1 MARRVVITGLGVATP
16 IGCDLSEF
24 WRAALQG
31 RSGVRRIKGFDG
43 FSLDGYRSQVAAE
56 IEGFDPLQHFEPKKA
71 ERTDRSTQFALV
83 ATRSALADAGIE
95 LNRDDPYR
103 VGISLGS
110 AMGGIVIGERE
121 LVALYQSRQ
130 PNRVHPNL
138 VPIHTVNAPS
148 GQLAIEWGIKGPNL
162 MISTACSSGA
172 HAIGQA
178 FNLIRSGQADVMIS
192 GGTEACIT
200 PLVLAAFTSLR
211 TLSTHFNETPEKASR
226 PFDRRR
232 DGFVMGEGAGV
243 LLLESLA
250 HAMRRKARIYAEVV
264 GWAAT
269 SDAHHM
275 VIPEQSGT
283 EVAKAIRLALQAAHL
298 KPSQVDYINAHA
310 TSTPAGDQVEVKAI
324 KQVFGP
330 HAQKLLVNATKS
342 MIGHAIG
349 AAGAIGTIVAAL
361 TLEKGEVH
369 PTINL
374 EEMDPECALPG
385 IRSEA
390 EERRVRVALIHA
402 FGFGSNNAV
411 LALKRLP

>member
-1 MARRVVITGLGVATP
+1 
-16 IGCDLSEF
+16 
-24 WRAALQG
+24 
-31 RSGVRRIKGFDG
+31 
-43 FSLDGYRSQVAAE
+43 
-56 IEGFDPLQHFEPKKA
+56 
-71 ERTDRSTQFALV
+71 
-83 ATRSALADAGIE
+83 
-95 LNRDDPYR
+95 
-103 VGISLGS
+103 
-110 AMGGIVIGERE
+110 
-121 LVALYQSRQ
+121 
-130 PNRVHPNL
+130 
-138 VPIHTVNAPS
+138 
-148 GQLAIEWGIKGPNL
+148 
-162 MISTACSSGA
+162 
-172 HAIGQA
+172 
-178 FNLIRSGQADVMIS
+178 
-192 GGTEACIT
+192 
-200 PLVLAAFTSLR
+200 
-211 TLSTHFNETPEKASR
+211 
-226 PFDRRR
+226 
-232 DGFVMGEGAGV
+232 MGEGAGV

-250 HAMRRKARIYAEVV
+250 HAMRRKAKIYAEVV
-264 GWAAT
+264 GWAAA

>member
-1 MARRVVITGLGVATP
+1 
-16 IGCDLSEF
+16 LSEF

-172 HAIGQA
+172 HAIRQA
-178 FNLIRSGQADVMIS
+178 FNLTRSGQADVMIS

-200 PLVLAAFTSLR
+200 PWSSPPLPACGRSPLISMR
-211 TLSTHFNETPEKASR
+211 HQKR
-226 PFDRRR
+226 PR
-232 DGFVMGEGAGV
+232 DPLTEGATGSSWAR
-243 LLLESLA
+243 EPACCSWSL
-250 HAMRRKARIYAEVV
+250 
-264 GWAAT
+264 
-269 SDAHHM
+269 
-275 VIPEQSGT
+275 
-283 EVAKAIRLALQAAHL
+283 
-298 KPSQVDYINAHA
+298 
-310 TSTPAGDQVEVKAI
+310 
-324 KQVFGP
+324 
-330 HAQKLLVNATKS
+330 
-342 MIGHAIG
+342 
-349 AAGAIGTIVAAL
+349 
-361 TLEKGEVH
+361 
-369 PTINL
+369 
-374 EEMDPECALPG
+374 
-385 IRSEA
+385 
-390 EERRVRVALIHA
+390 
-402 FGFGSNNAV
+402 
-411 LALKRLP
+411 